1 MSIVGSVPE
10 LDCEPLFCNCMSS
23 GFDNNGDRHLSEPD
37 VGELCLI
44 LEADDCA
51 CCVPN
56 NGDAEPSEP
65 EGGGE
70 YTTLNTDDCACC
82 VLENGDGDLS
92 ESEDDGVY
100 LILNAEDCS
109 FCVPKNEDE
118 DLSES
123 EDDVFCLFP
132 DAVDGACDWVQFGDG
147 VSIKMWQ
154 SSFLC
159 NVKYKIH
166 VALGFVVC
174 SRS

>member
-1 MSIVGSVPE
+1 MSTVGSVPE
-10 LDCEPLFCNCMSS
+10 LDCDPSFCNFIISS
-23 GFDNNGDRHLSEPD
+23 GVVNNGDRHLSEPVD
-37 VGELCLI
+37 GGECLI
-44 LEADDCA
+44 LQADDCA

-56 NGDAEPSEP
+56 KGDAEPSEP

-100 LILNAEDCS
+100 LILNADDCT
-109 FCVPKNEDE
+109 FCVPENEDE

-123 EDDVFCLFP
+123 EDDALSLIS
-132 DAVDGACDWVQFGDG
+132 DAANGVGDLVQFGDG

-159 NVKYKIH
+159 NVKHEIQ
-166 VALGFVVC
+166 VLP
-174 SRS
+174 

>member
-10 LDCEPLFCNCMSS
+10 LDCEPLFCNWMSS

-44 LEADDCA
+44 LEADGCA

-70 YTTLNTDDCACC
+70 YATLNTDDCACC

-166 VALGFVVC
+166 MLP
-174 SRS
+174 

>member
-1 MSIVGSVPE
+1 MTVHVVCPTME
-10 LDCEPLFCNCMSS
+10 M
-23 GFDNNGDRHLSEPD
+23 LSLLNQKVVVNTQP
-37 VGELCLI
+37 LI
-44 LEADDCA
+44 LM
-51 CCVPN
+51 
-56 NGDAEPSEP
+56 
-65 EGGGE
+65 
-70 YTTLNTDDCACC
+70 TLHA

-123 EDDVFCLFP
+123 EDEVFCLFP

-166 VALGFVVC
+166 MLP
-174 SRS
+174 